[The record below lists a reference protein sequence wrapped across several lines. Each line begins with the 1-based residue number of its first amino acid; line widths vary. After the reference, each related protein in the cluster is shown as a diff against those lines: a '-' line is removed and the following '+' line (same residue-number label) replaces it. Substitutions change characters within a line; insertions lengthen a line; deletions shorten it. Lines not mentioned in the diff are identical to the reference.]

1 MEAPLTLHDYQQW
14 AVDRVLG
21 EPTRAALIADTVGLG
36 KTLTAVEIA
45 LQAGW
50 RRALFI
56 GIGDTFPQWK
66 ATLERQ
72 SEGRV
77 SMRRLESTK
86 AGREAFADF
95 LAGEDGFYFATIQWL
110 QAQDF
115 AYVDKTDMDGNPI
128 PKIDKKS
135 GLPTG
140 KFERERKWLRTFK
153 NMCDRKRGG
162 LDAVVFDESHMVSNH
177 NSIGRKVL
185 TKFHGGD
192 RNEQMWKIALSA
204 TWSGNSFEN
213 AWSAPNWLWPDLV
226 APYWMWRS
234 EWCALEDV
242 YVPGK
247 PKPVQQVTGEKEP
260 GKWVKS
266 LPCYIRREA
275 TEEPPAPIKVYVDPT
290 PEQRVQMEDL
300 KRDLMT
306 WVDSQTAAGL
316 VPLVV
321 DVPGALHARYKQL
334 ALAEL
339 SVDEGGEVFFPPH
352 AASAKLN
359 VLRGILDQWPGQ
371 QVGLLTDSKKF
382 ALLTAARMRA
392 AGCRVAAY
400 TGDSSKAER
409 AQMKE
414 DFIAGRIQYLIGT
427 VQAMGTG
434 LDGLQRVANK
444 VVWLNTP
451 DGDVKLY
458 DQALGRYFRQGR
470 THENGGFVHV
480 QLIQNDSADEKI
492 MDKLIA
498 QAASLQASFGA
509 HNVAA

>member
-1 MEAPLTLHDYQQW
+1 MEAPYQLHDYQQW
-14 AVDRVLG
+14 ATERVLN

-36 KTLTAVEIA
+36 KTLQTVAIA
-45 LQAGW
+45 LRAGW
-50 RRALFI
+50 KRALFI
-56 GIGDTFPQWK
+56 GIGDTFSQWK

-77 SMRRLESTK
+77 SIRRLESNK
-86 AGREAFADF
+86 AGREAYADF
-95 LAGEDGFYFATIQWL
+95 LAGVDGFYFATIQWL

-115 AYVDKTDMDGNPI
+115 EYRDRLDLNGDPI
-128 PKIDKKS
+128 EKIDKKT
-135 GLPTG
+135 GQPTG
-140 KFERERKWLRTFK
+140 KFERERKQLLVFK
-153 NMCDRKRGG
+153 KMCDRKGGG
-162 LDAVVFDESHMVSNH
+162 LDAVVFDEAHLVSNH

-192 RNEQMWKIALSA
+192 RNPQMWKIALSA

-226 APYWMWRS
+226 APYWVWRG
-234 EWCALEDV
+234 EWCATEDV

-247 PKPVQQVTGEKEP
+247 SKPVSQVTGEKVP
-260 GKWVKS
+260 GAWVQS

-275 TEEPPAPIKVYVDPT
+275 TEEAPAPIKVYVEPT
-290 PEQRVQMEDL
+290 EAQRAQMEDL

-306 WVDSQTAAGL
+306 WVDTQTAAGL

-334 ALAEL
+334 ALASL
-339 SVDEGGEVFFPPH
+339 TADEDGNVSFP
-352 AASAKLN
+352 ANAQSAKLRA
-359 VLRGILDQWPGQ
+359 LRGVLEQWPGQ
-371 QVGLLTDSKKF
+371 RVGLLTDSKKF
-382 ALLTAARMRA
+382 ALLAAERMRA
-392 AGCRVAAY
+392 AGLRAAAY
-400 TGDSSKAER
+400 TGDASKAER
-409 AQMKE
+409 AQLKE

-434 LDGLQRVANK
+434 LDGLQRVCNK

-451 DGDVKLY
+451 DGNVLLF

-470 THENGGFVHV
+470 TLEHGGFQQV
-480 QLIQNDSADEKI
+480 QLIQTGSADEKI
-492 MDKLIA
+492 LEKLVA
-498 QAASLQASFGA
+498 SAAGLQASFGA